1 MKKSIGNKKIKTAI
15 FISGRGSN
23 LKNLIK
29 FSNQI
34 SSPISIKLI
43 VSNNKKAKGLRYA
56 DQDNIEKK
64 IINFSNPIIAEKKIL
79 SLLVKKK
86 IKFIC
91 LAGFMKILSK
101 KFINNYKGKILNIH
115 PSLLPKYK
123 GLNTHKRVIMNKEKF
138 TGCTVHMV
146 NSKLDSGKIIFQKKI
161 KVLKNDN
168 EKKLEKRLLNIEN
181 RIYPIATKK
190 FINFN
195 L

>member
-91 LAGFMKILSK
+91 LAGFMKILSAYFIE
-101 KFINNYKGKILNIH
+101 KFNGKIINIH

-123 GLNTHKRVIMNKEKF
+123 GLNSHEIAIKNNDKIS
-138 TGCTVHMV
+138 GCTVHYV
-146 NSKLDSGKIIFQKKI
+146 TPKLDSGKIIMQKTVKISKIDTPKSLEKKI
-161 KVLKNDN
+161 LKK
-168 EKKLEKRLLNIEN
+168 EYILYPLAIKKIL
-181 RIYPIATKK
+181 
-190 FINFN
+190 FNF
-195 L
+195 